1 MARLL
6 EQAPD
11 LDAVFVA
18 NDLMALGALQVLA
31 EAGRRVPADVA
42 IVGFDA
48 TPLGASAS
56 PSITSVRQPII
67 EMGEALATRL
77 LDTIEH
83 GEPAEPV
90 VMRTEIALHETA

>member
-1 MARLL
+1 MAQLL
-6 EQAPD
+6 AEAPD

-18 NDLMALGALQVLA
+18 SDLMALGALQVLA
-31 EAGRRVPADVA
+31 EAGRRVPDDVA

-48 TPLGASAS
+48 SPLGASAR

-67 EMGEALATRL
+67 EMGEALAGRQ

-83 GEPAEPV
+83 GEPQAPV